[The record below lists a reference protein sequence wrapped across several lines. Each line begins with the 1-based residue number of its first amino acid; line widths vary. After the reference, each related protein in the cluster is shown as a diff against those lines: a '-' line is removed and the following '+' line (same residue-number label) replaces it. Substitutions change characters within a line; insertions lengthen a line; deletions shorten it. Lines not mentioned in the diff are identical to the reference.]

1 MSLDSL
7 SPQML
12 KAIDLEMQRVVAH
25 PLLDPYTG
33 LREMLRYHIG
43 WEGEGS
49 GIEAQGKRIRPLM
62 VLLVCRAAGGEWQ
75 KALPAAAAVEL
86 LHNFSLVHDDIEDN
100 SSLRR
105 GRETLWNKWGQ
116 ALAIN
121 AGDAL
126 FTLAYEALTHL
137 GRSVPPAVVL
147 DAMKIFTETCIQ
159 LTGGQHL
166 DISYEKEAKI
176 TENAYWQMISGKT
189 AALLAGCARLGAL
202 VAGASKDTQDAFGR
216 YGMSLGLSFQ
226 VQDDWLG
233 LWGTSQETGKSNQS
247 DLLAGK
253 KTLPVIYA
261 IDQNQAFARRWRQ
274 GMITPG
280 EVQELSDLLIKEGAQ
295 EFTENTAQKFSAEAI
310 KALEE
315 AAGDNPAA
323 DPLKEL
329 TRMLLNRRK

>member
-1 MSLDSL
+1 M
-7 SPQML
+7 
-12 KAIDLEMQRVVAH
+12 
-25 PLLDPYTG
+25 
-33 LREMLRYHIG
+33 
-43 WEGEGS
+43 
-49 GIEAQGKRIRPLM
+49 
-62 VLLVCRAAGGEWQ
+62 
-75 KALPAAAAVEL
+75 
-86 LHNFSLVHDDIEDN
+86 
-100 SSLRR
+100 
-105 GRETLWNKWGQ
+105 
-116 ALAIN
+116 
-121 AGDAL
+121 
-126 FTLAYEALTHL
+126 
-137 GRSVPPAVVL
+137 
-147 DAMKIFTETCIQ
+147 
-159 LTGGQHL
+159 
-166 DISYEKEAKI
+166 
-176 TENAYWQMISGKT
+176 
-189 AALLAGCARLGAL
+189 
-202 VAGASKDTQDAFGR
+202 AGASKDTQDAFGR